1 VTSPRAVPGPAPR
14 SGPRSQPWWLVEAGL
29 AGWPSFAIAPVLA
42 CSGAAVI
49 AALRVTRHPAG
60 PFAAS
65 LVEGVL
71 PLGTAMAVARLLG
84 TDPALELQ
92 LSYPAAYRRT
102 LLRRAALV
110 AAWSGAF
117 AAVTAAA
124 VQEAGLWAPGL
135 ARAELAWFTV
145 TAALAAIAVAVAAA
159 PCTG

>member
-1 VTSPRAVPGPAPR
+1 M
-14 SGPRSQPWWLVEAGL
+14 
-29 AGWPSFAIAPVLA
+29 
-42 CSGAAVI
+42 I

-71 PLGTAMAVARLLG
+71 PLGTAIAVARLLG
-84 TDPALELQ
+84 ADPALELQ

-110 AAWSGAF
+110 AGWSAAF

-124 VQEAGLWAPGL
+124 VQRPGSGPP
-135 ARAELAWFTV
+135 AWSG
-145 TAALAAIAVAVAAA
+145 
-159 PCTG
+159 PSWPGSPSPPS